1 MGADV
6 PDGEIEAILGAL
18 GLLRHVSKRGARP
31 DSPAASLELPTALL
45 AAGCHC
51 AKSI

>member
-18 GLLRHVSKRGARP
+18 GFARERVQAWAPFGGVGMQAAVVASKR
-31 DSPAASLELPTALL
+31 
-45 AAGCHC
+45 
-51 AKSI
+51 